1 MYLNEAGDDE
11 QLRHD
16 LAMVIEEVIRQRY
29 QGIKNEK
36 GVWISPAFPK
46 LLMVLEEDNV
56 HENSKYFYLTQ
67 MAAKCSAKRLVPDY
81 ISEKKMKEYKI
92 AKGQLP
98 GEGDVVLP
106 MGCVDKNEVINYKIG
121 DNKFVESFERAWF
134 RLQGIFPVELQEN
147 DKDFVIYPKNTSIW
161 DNNKKKYVAMN
172 CMIRNHNDEWLRLTF
187 SNGRILDCTPDH
199 PFETTNGEVFA
210 KDLTSDD
217 KILVDK
223 TSSPD
228 DNKVTMSQEKAWL
241 LGMLLCDS
249 NYKGHV
255 TTSLGL
261 DETDIADHYE
271 TAMSNVFGVKTTRK
285 TQSRGAK
292 GNYLDISAKPSEGR
306 TVVSI
311 ANELLGL
318 FGAYNKIDRQI
329 PNDIFES
336 NNDIKLSF
344 LAGMIDADGYIN
356 NNMKLCKVQIGSTN
370 KALAIQQML
379 LAQSVGMAATIYR
392 NHYSKAHSDRI
403 RYRVEFVPT
412 NELISK
418 LVSEKKKV
426 NMTNN
431 VRTNASI
438 AESNYCAIT
447 SSEPYQTVGQFSY
460 DVSTES
466 EHFTVSG
473 LYSHNC
479 RSLLSVDNTRNG
491 WNNIARAK
499 NYDGKPKYYGRLTR
513 SLSRH

>member
-1 MYLNEAGDDE
+1 
-11 QLRHD
+11 
-16 LAMVIEEVIRQRY
+16 
-29 QGIKNEK
+29 
-36 GVWISPAFPK
+36 
-46 LLMVLEEDNV
+46 
-56 HENSKYFYLTQ
+56 

-106 MGCVDKNEVINYKIG
+106 MGCVDKNEIIDYKIG
-121 DNKFVESFERAWF
+121 DVKYVESFERAWF
-134 RLQGIFPVELQEN
+134 RLQGIFPVELQAN
-147 DKDFVIYPKNTSIW
+147 KKDFVIYPKNVSIW
-161 DNNKKKYVAMN
+161 DNNKKKYVTMN

-187 SNGRILDCTPDH
+187 SNGRILDCTPNH
-199 PFETTNGEVFA
+199 PFETTNGEIFA
-210 KDLTSDD
+210 KDLTAND

-223 TSSPD
+223 NPSSD
-228 DNKVTMSQEKAWL
+228 DQKVTMSTEKAWL
-241 LGMLLCDS
+241 LGMLICDS
-249 NYKGHV
+249 NYNGHI

-261 DETDIADHYE
+261 DETDIADYYE
-271 TAMSNVFGVKTTRK
+271 VAMTDVFDLKTTRK
-285 TQSRGAK
+285 EQLRGVR
-292 GNYLDISAKPSEGR
+292 GNYLDISAKPNEGR
-306 TVVSI
+306 TVVGV
-311 ANELLGL
+311 ANELVGL
-318 FGAYNKIDRQI
+318 FGGYKKVDRQI
-329 PNDIFES
+329 PSDIFVS

-344 LAGMIDADGYIN
+344 LAGMIDADGYVN

-379 LAQSVGMAATIYR
+379 LAQAAGMPATIYR
-392 NHYSKAHSDRI
+392 NHYNSKHGDRI

-412 NELISK
+412 HELISK
-418 LVSEKKKV
+418 LVSEKKKA

-438 AESNYCAIT
+438 AESDYCAIT
-447 SSEPYQTVGQFSY
+447 NRESYVTVDQFSY

-499 NYDGKPKYYGRLTR
+499 NYDGKPKYYGRLTLR
-513 SLSRH
+513 